1 MQMNFRNLTSKNFKT
16 VLSKYFSFKNETRSL
31 EPLAEF
37 LESLRK
43 SDFHDVLNN
52 FRFNEEHRSNFSYYI
67 KNVFSDRSFNLSLTE
82 ANILSENSFFS
93 ELKKRILN
101 KILPPV
107 ENEQT
112 VWYLIDNV
120 SISSRVDLEYLH
132 NVPKHEIDEFLH
144 ILEISDFIKNE
155 KVKNDLIFS
164 MNILAWRVTGMALEV
179 DVVRMAPEYKN
190 FDNPFLALQNELE
203 ALAEDFKVNRS
214 LQLSSKDSRYKQ
226 IKIYCEQCLDFVNIS
241 FKNSSTY
248 GISGKINQ
256 SLLKIRQQI
265 QRILEIV
272 NLLVIDSND
281 DYVLKSKQLIFNI
294 LSYKSHKNNIA
305 ELFNDSTRL
314 ISHLITNHTAETGSQ
329 YITSSRKQYMKM
341 FYKASGGGIIVG
353 ALCVLKMLYGF
364 MPGSDFFHAFLFAL
378 NYAMGFVMIYLMGFT
393 LATKQPAMTAATMT
407 KVLSEQGNTKRN
419 NTEFADLVS
428 KLFRSQFIAFVGN
441 VLLSFPIALAII
453 YGLDVFFSQNLAIE
467 KSDKLLKDLDPF
479 KSKALLHACI
489 AGFYL
494 FISGIISGNIGNNS
508 IFYQIPDRIAKN
520 LTIKRWFGAKF
531 AKSLSKYYAKNWAG
545 IISNFW
551 FGVFLGATAPIGLFF
566 GLDLDIRHI
575 TFAAGNFALGLYGK
589 DFSVDSYT
597 FWISFITVFL
607 IGFFNF
613 LVSFSLSMFLAFRS
627 RKLNIGEVGDIY
639 REIFRYFLKHPLKFF
654 IPLRSVFDKKSNDLM
669 QNSVPTK
676 SEDH

>member
-1 MQMNFRNLTSKNFKT
+1 MKLLSSSTKNFES
-16 VLSKYFSFKNETRSL
+16 VLKKYFSFKNETVSL

-37 LESLRK
+37 LEAIK
-43 SDFHDVLNN
+43 KTDFKNVLN
-52 FRFNEEHRSNFSYYI
+52 FLKSNPNSAAHFKHYI
-67 KNVFSDRSFNLSLTE
+67 YNVFEERPFNLSLTE
-82 ANILSENSFFS
+82 ANILSENAFFP

-101 KILPPV
+101 KVLPPV
-107 ENEQT
+107 ENEKT

-120 SISSRVDLEYLH
+120 SFRPKTDLEYLH
-132 NVPKHEIDEFLH
+132 NIPEDEVNEFLN
-144 ILEISDFIKNE
+144 ILGISDFIE
-155 KVKNDLIFS
+155 KPNVKRELIFS
-164 MNILAWRVTGMALEV
+164 MNILSWRVTGMALEV
-179 DVVRMAPEYKN
+179 DVVRMAPEYRN

-203 ALAEDFKVNRS
+203 ALAEEFKINPEI
-214 LQLSSKDSRYKQ
+214 QLHSKDSRYKQ
-226 IKIYCEQCLDFVNIS
+226 IKIYAEQCQDFVNIA
-241 FKNSSTY
+241 FKNSSKY

-256 SLLKIRQQI
+256 SLLKIRQQT
-265 QRILEIV
+265 QRISEIV
-272 NLLVIDSND
+272 NLLIIDQPEDVVI
-281 DYVLKSKQLIFNI
+281 KSKQLIFNI
-294 LSYKSHKNNIA
+294 LSYKSHKNNISD
-305 ELFNDSTRL
+305 LINDSTRL
-314 ISHLITNHTAETGSQ
+314 ISHLITNHTAETGSH

-364 MPGSDFFHAFLFAL
+364 MPGSDFFHAFLYSL

-407 KVLSEQGNTKRN
+407 KVLSEQESTKN
-419 NTEFADLVS
+419 NYTEFADLVS

-441 VLLSFPIALAII
+441 VLLSFPIALLII
-453 YGLDVFFSQNLAIE
+453 YGLDVFFSQNLAVE

-479 KSKALLHACI
+479 ESKAILHACI

-508 IFYQIPDRIAKN
+508 VFYQIPDRIAKN
-520 LTIKRWFGAKF
+520 LPIRRMFGVRF

-551 FGVFLGATAPIGLFF
+551 FGVFLGATAPVGLFF

-575 TFAAGNFALGLYGK
+575 TFAAGNFAIGLYGK
-589 DFSVDSYT
+589 DFIVGSSV
-597 FWISFITVFL
+597 FWTSFITVFI

-627 RKLNIGEVGDIY
+627 RKMNFGEVREIY
-639 REIFRYFLKHPLKFF
+639 RAIYRYFLRNPLKFF
-654 IPLRSVFDKKSNDLM
+654 IPLRSSFDMKSDQLVQSSM
-669 QNSVPTK
+669 PTK
-676 SEDH
+676 SEDR

>member
-1 MQMNFRNLTSKNFKT
+1 MKFLSTSTKNFEA
-16 VLSKYFSFKNETRSL
+16 VLKKYFSFKNETLSL
-31 EPLAEF
+31 EPFAEF
-37 LESLRK
+37 LEAIK
-43 SDFHDVLNN
+43 KADFTDVLNCFKAN
-52 FRFNEEHRSNFSYYI
+52 PNLADHFKYYI
-67 KNVFSDRSFNLSLTE
+67 HNIFEDRPFNLSLTE
-82 ANILSENSFFS
+82 ANILSENAFFP

-107 ENEQT
+107 EHEKT
-112 VWYLIDNV
+112 VWYMVDN
-120 SISSRVDLEYLH
+120 ISFRPKKDLEYLH
-132 NVPKHEIDEFLH
+132 NLPENEMNEFFDVLG
-144 ILEISDFIKNE
+144 ISDFIQKK
-155 KVKNDLIFS
+155 KVKRELIFS
-164 MNILAWRVTGMALEV
+164 MNILSWRVTGMALEV
-179 DVVRMAPEYKN
+179 EVVRMAPEYRN

-203 ALAEDFKVNRS
+203 ALAEEFKVNPEI
-214 LQLSSKDSRYKQ
+214 QLHSKDSRYKQ
-226 IKIYCEQCLDFVNIS
+226 IKIYISQCLDFVNIA
-241 FKNSSTY
+241 FKNSSKY

-256 SLLKIRQQI
+256 SLIKIRQQT
-265 QRILEIV
+265 QRISEIAQ
-272 NLLVIDSND
+272 LLIIDSNAD
-281 DYVLKSKQLIFNI
+281 VIIKSKQLMFNV
-294 LSYKSHKNNIA
+294 LSYKSHKNNIS
-305 ELFNDSTRL
+305 ELFNDSTRM
-314 ISHLITNHTAETGSQ
+314 ISHLITNHTAETGSH
-329 YITSSRKQYMKM
+329 YITSNRKQYMKM
-341 FYKASGGGIIVG
+341 FMKASGGGIIVG

-364 MPGSDFFHAFLFAL
+364 MPGSDFYHAFLYSL

-441 VLLSFPIALAII
+441 VLLAFPVALAII
-453 YGLDVFFSQNLAIE
+453 YGLDVFFSQNLAVE
-467 KSDKLLKDLDPF
+467 RSEKLLKDLDPF
-479 KSKALLHACI
+479 NSKAILHASI

-508 IFYQIPDRIAKN
+508 VFFQIPDRIAKN
-520 LTIKRWFGAKF
+520 QSIKRVFGAKF
-531 AKSLSKYYAKNWAG
+531 ANRLSVYYAKNWAG

-597 FWISFITVFL
+597 FWIALLTVFI

-627 RKLNIGEVGDIY
+627 RKLNFGEVSEIY
-639 REIFRYFLKHPLKFF
+639 KEIFRYFIKNPLKFF
-654 IPLRSVFDKKSNDLM
+654 IPLRSSFDFKTSDMVKKTI
-669 QNSVPTK
+669 PTK
-676 SEDH
+676 SEDQ

>member
-1 MQMNFRNLTSKNFKT
+1 MKLLSSSTKNFES
-16 VLSKYFSFKNETRSL
+16 VLKKYFSFKNETVSL

-37 LESLRK
+37 LEAIK
-43 SDFHDVLNN
+43 KTDFKNVLN
-52 FRFNEEHRSNFSYYI
+52 FLKSNPNSAAHFKHYI
-67 KNVFSDRSFNLSLTE
+67 YNVFEERPFNLSLTE
-82 ANILSENSFFS
+82 ANILSENAFFP

-101 KILPPV
+101 KVLPPV
-107 ENEQT
+107 ENEKT

-120 SISSRVDLEYLH
+120 SFRPKTDLEYLH
-132 NVPKHEIDEFLH
+132 NIPEDEVNEFLN
-144 ILEISDFIKNE
+144 ILGISDFIE
-155 KVKNDLIFS
+155 KPNVKRELIFS
-164 MNILAWRVTGMALEV
+164 MNILSWRVTGMALEV
-179 DVVRMAPEYKN
+179 DVVRMAPEYRN

-203 ALAEDFKVNRS
+203 ALAEEFKINPEI
-214 LQLSSKDSRYKQ
+214 QLHSKDSRYKQ
-226 IKIYCEQCLDFVNIS
+226 IKIYAEQCQDFVNIA
-241 FKNSSTY
+241 FKNSSKY

-256 SLLKIRQQI
+256 SLLKIRQQT
-265 QRILEIV
+265 QRISEIV
-272 NLLVIDSND
+272 NLLIIDQPEDIVI
-281 DYVLKSKQLIFNI
+281 KSKQLIFNI
-294 LSYKSHKNNIA
+294 LSYKSHKNNISD
-305 ELFNDSTRL
+305 LINDSTRL
-314 ISHLITNHTAETGSQ
+314 ISHLITNHTAETGSH

-364 MPGSDFFHAFLFAL
+364 MPGSDFFHAFLYSL

-407 KVLSEQGNTKRN
+407 KVLSEQESTKN
-419 NTEFADLVS
+419 NYTEFADLVS

-441 VLLSFPIALAII
+441 VLLSFPIALLII
-453 YGLDVFFSQNLAIE
+453 YGLDVFFSQNLAVE

-479 KSKALLHACI
+479 ESKAILHACI

-508 IFYQIPDRIAKN
+508 VFYQIPDRIAKN
-520 LTIKRWFGAKF
+520 LPIRRMFGVRF

-551 FGVFLGATAPIGLFF
+551 FGVFLGATAPVGLFF

-575 TFAAGNFALGLYGK
+575 TFAAGNFAIGLYGK
-589 DFSVDSYT
+589 DFIVGSSV
-597 FWISFITVFL
+597 FWTSFITVFI

-627 RKLNIGEVGDIY
+627 RKMNFGEVREIY
-639 REIFRYFLKHPLKFF
+639 RAIYRYFLRNPLKFF
-654 IPLRSVFDKKSNDLM
+654 IPLRSSFDVKSDQLVQSSM
-669 QNSVPTK
+669 PTK
-676 SEDH
+676 SEDQ

>member
-1 MQMNFRNLTSKNFKT
+1 MSNKNFKN
-16 VLSKYFSFKNETRSL
+16 VLSKYFFSKNETRSL

-37 LESLRK
+37 LESIRK
-43 SDFHDVLNN
+43 ADFKDVLNN
-52 FRFNEEHRSNFSYYI
+52 FRVNDNERFNFSYYI
-67 KNVFSDRSFNLSLTE
+67 KNIFSERPFNLSLTE
-82 ANILSENSFFS
+82 ANILSENSFLP
-93 ELKKRILN
+93 ELRKRILN
-101 KILPPV
+101 KILPSV
-107 ENEQT
+107 ENENT
-112 VWYLIDNV
+112 VWFLIDN
-120 SISSRVDLEYLH
+120 ISFNPRKDLQYFNNLPE
-132 NVPKHEIDEFLH
+132 NEVDEFLQ
-144 ILEISDFIKNE
+144 LLDISDFIKNE
-155 KVKNDLIFS
+155 RVKSELIFS
-164 MNILAWRVTGMALEV
+164 MNILSWRVTGMALEV
-179 DVVRMAPEYKN
+179 DVVRMAPEYRN

-203 ALAEDFKVNRS
+203 ALAEEFKINS
-214 LQLSSKDSRYKQ
+214 NLQLSSKDSRYKQ
-226 IKIYCEQCLDFVNIS
+226 IKIYIEHCHDFVNIS
-241 FKNSSTY
+241 FKNSSKY

-256 SLLKIRQQI
+256 ALLKIRQQT
-265 QRILEIV
+265 QRIFEIV
-272 NLLVIDSND
+272 NLLVIDSEQ
-281 DYVLKSKQLIFNI
+281 DYLVKSKQLIFNV
-294 LSYKSHKNNIA
+294 LSYKSHKNNIS

-314 ISHLITNHTAETGSQ
+314 ISHLITNHTAETGTH

-364 MPGSDFFHAFLFAL
+364 MPGSDFFHAFLYAM

-407 KVLSEQGNTKRN
+407 KVLSEQGNTKRD

-467 KSDKLLKDLDPF
+467 KSDKLLKDLDPLE
-479 KSKALLHACI
+479 SKAILHACI

-494 FISGIISGNIGNNS
+494 FISGIISGTIGNNS

-520 LTIKRWFGAKF
+520 INVKRWFGAKV
-531 AKSLSKYYAKNWAG
+531 ATSLSKYYAKNWAG

-589 DFSVDSYT
+589 EFSVESYT
-597 FWISFITVFL
+597 FWISFATVFI

-613 LVSFSLSMFLAFRS
+613 AVSFSLSMFLAFRS
-627 RKLNIGEVGDIY
+627 RKLNVGEVRDIY
-639 REIFRYFLKHPLKFF
+639 KEIFRYFLKNPLKFF
-654 IPLRSVFDKKSNDLM
+654 IPLHSVLDKKSNDLM
-669 QNSVPTK
+669 NSSVSTK

>member
-1 MQMNFRNLTSKNFKT
+1 MKLLSSSTKNFES
-16 VLSKYFSFKNETRSL
+16 VLKKYFSFKNETTSL

-37 LESLRK
+37 LEAIK
-43 SDFHDVLNN
+43 KTDFKNVLNFLKSN
-52 FRFNEEHRSNFSYYI
+52 PNSVNHFRQYIYNIFEERP
-67 KNVFSDRSFNLSLTE
+67 FNLSLTE
-82 ANILSENSFFS
+82 ANILSENAFFP

-107 ENEQT
+107 EHEKT

-120 SISSRVDLEYLH
+120 SFSPKKDLEYLH
-132 NVPKHEIDEFLH
+132 NIPEDEVNEFLS
-144 ILEISDFIKNE
+144 ILGISDFIE
-155 KVKNDLIFS
+155 KANVKSELIFS
-164 MNILAWRVTGMALEV
+164 MNILSWRVTGMALEV
-179 DVVRMAPEYKN
+179 DVVRMAPEYRN

-203 ALAEDFKVNRS
+203 ALAEDFKINPEI
-214 LQLSSKDSRYKQ
+214 QLHSKDSRYKQ
-226 IKIYCEQCLDFVNIS
+226 IKIYAEQCQDFVNIA
-241 FKNSSTY
+241 FKNSSKY

-256 SLLKIRQQI
+256 SLLKIRQQT
-265 QRILEIV
+265 QRISEIV
-272 NLLVIDSND
+272 NLLIIDQPEDIVI
-281 DYVLKSKQLIFNI
+281 KSKQLIFNI
-294 LSYKSHKNNIA
+294 LNYKSHKNNISD
-305 ELFNDSTRL
+305 LINDSTRL
-314 ISHLITNHTAETGSQ
+314 ISHLITNHTAETGSH

-364 MPGSDFFHAFLFAL
+364 MPGSDFFHAFLYSL

-407 KVLSEQGNTKRN
+407 KVLSEQESTKN
-419 NTEFADLVS
+419 NYTEFADLVS

-441 VLLSFPIALAII
+441 VLLSFPIALLII
-453 YGLDVFFSQNLAIE
+453 YGLDVFFSQNLAVE

-479 KSKALLHACI
+479 ESKAILHACI

-508 IFYQIPDRIAKN
+508 VFYQIPDRIAKN
-520 LTIKRWFGAKF
+520 LPIRRMFGARF

-551 FGVFLGATAPIGLFF
+551 FGVFLGATAPVGLFF

-575 TFAAGNFALGLYGK
+575 TFAAGNFAIGLYGK
-589 DFSVDSYT
+589 DFTVDSSV
-597 FWISFITVFL
+597 FWISFITVFI

-627 RKLNIGEVGDIY
+627 RKMNFGEVREIY
-639 REIFRYFLKHPLKFF
+639 RAIFRYFLRNPLKFF
-654 IPLRSVFDKKSNDLM
+654 IPLQSTFDLKANNLV
-669 QNSVPTK
+669 QNSIPTK
-676 SEDH
+676 SEDQ

>member
-1 MQMNFRNLTSKNFKT
+1 MKLLSSSTKNFES
-16 VLSKYFSFKNETRSL
+16 VLKKYFSFKNETTSL

-37 LESLRK
+37 LEAIK
-43 SDFHDVLNN
+43 KTDFKNILEFLQTNQNSADN
-52 FRFNEEHRSNFSYYI
+52 FRHYLYNI
-67 KNVFSDRSFNLSLTE
+67 FSDRPFNLSLTE
-82 ANILSENSFFS
+82 ANILSENAFFP

-107 ENEQT
+107 EHENT
-112 VWYLIDNV
+112 VWYLIDN
-120 SISSRVDLEYLH
+120 ISFSTKKDLEYLH
-132 NVPKHEIDEFLH
+132 NLPENELDELMN
-144 ILEISDFIKNE
+144 ILGISDFILKP
-155 KVKNDLIFS
+155 KVKSELIFS
-164 MNILAWRVTGMALEV
+164 MNILSWRVTGMALEV
-179 DVVRMAPEYKN
+179 DVVRMAPEYRN

-203 ALAEDFKVNRS
+203 ALAEDFKINPEI
-214 LQLSSKDSRYKQ
+214 QLNSKDSRYKQ
-226 IKIYCEQCLDFVNIS
+226 IKIYAEQCQDFVNIA
-241 FKNSSTY
+241 FKNSSKY

-256 SLLKIRQQI
+256 SLLKIRQQT
-265 QRILEIV
+265 QRISEIV
-272 NLLVIDSND
+272 NLLIIDQQEDVII
-281 DYVLKSKQLIFNI
+281 KSKQLIFNI
-294 LSYKSHKNNIA
+294 LNYKSHKNNISD
-305 ELFNDSTRL
+305 LINDSTRL
-314 ISHLITNHTAETGSQ
+314 ISHLITNHTAETGSH

-364 MPGSDFFHAFLFAL
+364 MPGSDFFHAFLYSL

-407 KVLSEQGNTKRN
+407 KVLSEQENTKSN
-419 NTEFADLVS
+419 YTEFADLVS

-441 VLLSFPIALAII
+441 VLLSFPIALLII
-453 YGLDVFFSQNLAIE
+453 YGLDVFFSQNLAVE

-479 KSKALLHACI
+479 RSKAILHACI

-508 IFYQIPDRIAKN
+508 VFYQIPDRIAKN
-520 LTIKRWFGAKF
+520 IPIRRLFGAHF
-531 AKSLSKYYAKNWAG
+531 AKGLSKYYAKNWAG

-575 TFAAGNFALGLYGK
+575 TFAAGNFAIGLYGK
-589 DFSVDSYT
+589 DFTVGSSI
-597 FWISFITVFL
+597 FWTSFITVFI

-627 RKLNIGEVGDIY
+627 RKMNFGEVREIY
-639 REIFRYFLKHPLKFF
+639 RAIFRYFLRNPLKFF
-654 IPLRSVFDKKSNDLM
+654 LPLQSTFDLKSNTLV
-669 QNSVPTK
+669 QNSIPTK

>member
-1 MQMNFRNLTSKNFKT
+1 MKLLSSSTKNFES
-16 VLSKYFSFKNETRSL
+16 VLKKYFSFKNETVSL

-37 LESLRK
+37 LEAIK
-43 SDFHDVLNN
+43 KTDFKNVLN
-52 FRFNEEHRSNFSYYI
+52 FLKSNPNSAAHFKHYI
-67 KNVFSDRSFNLSLTE
+67 YNVFEERPFNLSLTE
-82 ANILSENSFFS
+82 ANILSENAFFP

-101 KILPPV
+101 KVLPPV
-107 ENEQT
+107 ENEKT

-120 SISSRVDLEYLH
+120 SFRPKTDLEYLH
-132 NVPKHEIDEFLH
+132 NIPEDEVNEFLN
-144 ILEISDFIKNE
+144 ILGISDFIE
-155 KVKNDLIFS
+155 KPNVKRELIFS
-164 MNILAWRVTGMALEV
+164 MNILSWRVTGMALEV
-179 DVVRMAPEYKN
+179 DVVRMAPEYRN

-203 ALAEDFKVNRS
+203 ALAEEFKINPEI
-214 LQLSSKDSRYKQ
+214 QFHSKDSRYKQ
-226 IKIYCEQCLDFVNIS
+226 IKIYAEQCQDFVNIA
-241 FKNSSTY
+241 FKNSSKY

-256 SLLKIRQQI
+256 SLLKIRQQT
-265 QRILEIV
+265 QRISEIV
-272 NLLVIDSND
+272 NLLIIDQPEDIVI
-281 DYVLKSKQLIFNI
+281 KSKQLIFNI
-294 LSYKSHKNNIA
+294 LSYKSHKNNISD
-305 ELFNDSTRL
+305 LINDSTRL
-314 ISHLITNHTAETGSQ
+314 ISHLITNHTAETGSH

-364 MPGSDFFHAFLFAL
+364 MPGSDFFHAFLYSL

-407 KVLSEQGNTKRN
+407 KVLSEQESTKN
-419 NTEFADLVS
+419 NYTEFADLVS

-441 VLLSFPIALAII
+441 VLLSFPIALLII
-453 YGLDVFFSQNLAIE
+453 YGLDVFFSQNLAVE

-479 KSKALLHACI
+479 ESKAILHACI

-520 LTIKRWFGAKF
+520 LPIRRMFGVRF

-551 FGVFLGATAPIGLFF
+551 FGVFLGATAPVGLFF

-575 TFAAGNFALGLYGK
+575 TFAAGNFAIGLYGK
-589 DFSVDSYT
+589 DFIVGSSV
-597 FWISFITVFL
+597 FWTSFITVFI

-627 RKLNIGEVGDIY
+627 RKMNFGEVREIY
-639 REIFRYFLKHPLKFF
+639 RAIYRYFLRNPLKFF
-654 IPLRSVFDKKSNDLM
+654 IPLRSSFDVKSDQLVQSSM
-669 QNSVPTK
+669 PTK
-676 SEDH
+676 SEDR

>member
-1 MQMNFRNLTSKNFKT
+1 MKLLSSSTKNFES
-16 VLSKYFSFKNETRSL
+16 VLKKYFSFKNETTSL

-37 LESLRK
+37 LEAIK
-43 SDFHDVLNN
+43 KTDFKNVLNFLKSN
-52 FRFNEEHRSNFSYYI
+52 PNSVNHFRQYIYNIFEERP
-67 KNVFSDRSFNLSLTE
+67 FNLSLTE
-82 ANILSENSFFS
+82 ANILSENAFFP

-107 ENEQT
+107 EHEKT
-112 VWYLIDNV
+112 VWFLIDNV
-120 SISSRVDLEYLH
+120 SFSPKKDLEYLH
-132 NVPKHEIDEFLH
+132 NIPEDEVNEFLS
-144 ILEISDFIKNE
+144 ILGISDFIE
-155 KVKNDLIFS
+155 KANVKSELIFS
-164 MNILAWRVTGMALEV
+164 MNILSWRVTGMALEV
-179 DVVRMAPEYKN
+179 DVVRMAPEYRN

-203 ALAEDFKVNRS
+203 ALAEDFKINPEI
-214 LQLSSKDSRYKQ
+214 QLHSKDSRYKQ
-226 IKIYCEQCLDFVNIS
+226 IKIYAEQCQDFVNIA
-241 FKNSSTY
+241 FKNSSKY

-256 SLLKIRQQI
+256 SLLKIRQQT
-265 QRILEIV
+265 QRISEIV
-272 NLLVIDSND
+272 NLLIIDQPEDIVI
-281 DYVLKSKQLIFNI
+281 KSKQLIFNI
-294 LSYKSHKNNIA
+294 LNYKSHKNNISD
-305 ELFNDSTRL
+305 LINDSTRL
-314 ISHLITNHTAETGSQ
+314 ISHLITNHTAETGSH

-364 MPGSDFFHAFLFAL
+364 MPGSDFFHAFLYSL

-407 KVLSEQGNTKRN
+407 KVLSEQESTKN
-419 NTEFADLVS
+419 NYTEFADLVS

-441 VLLSFPIALAII
+441 VLLSFPIALLII
-453 YGLDVFFSQNLAIE
+453 YGLDVFFSQNLAVE

-479 KSKALLHACI
+479 ESKAILHACI

-508 IFYQIPDRIAKN
+508 VFYQIPDRIAKN
-520 LTIKRWFGAKF
+520 LPIRRMFGARF

-551 FGVFLGATAPIGLFF
+551 FGVFLGATAPVGLFF

-575 TFAAGNFALGLYGK
+575 TFAAGNFAIGLYGK
-589 DFSVDSYT
+589 DFTVDSSV
-597 FWISFITVFL
+597 FWISLITVFI

-627 RKLNIGEVGDIY
+627 RKMNFGEVREIY
-639 REIFRYFLKHPLKFF
+639 RAIFRYFLRNPLKFF
-654 IPLRSVFDKKSNDLM
+654 IPLQSTFDLKANNLV
-669 QNSVPTK
+669 QNSIPTK
-676 SEDH
+676 SEDQ

>member
-1 MQMNFRNLTSKNFKT
+1 MKLLSSSTKNFES
-16 VLSKYFSFKNETRSL
+16 VLKKYFSFKNETTSL

-37 LESLRK
+37 LEAIK
-43 SDFHDVLNN
+43 KTEFKNVLNFLKSN
-52 FRFNEEHRSNFSYYI
+52 PNSVNHFRQYIYNIFEERP
-67 KNVFSDRSFNLSLTE
+67 FNLSLTE
-82 ANILSENSFFS
+82 ANILSENAFFP

-107 ENEQT
+107 EHEKT

-120 SISSRVDLEYLH
+120 SFSPKKDLEYLH
-132 NVPKHEIDEFLH
+132 NIPEDEVNEFLS
-144 ILEISDFIKNE
+144 ILGISDFIE
-155 KVKNDLIFS
+155 KANVKSELIFS
-164 MNILAWRVTGMALEV
+164 MNILSWRVTGMALEV
-179 DVVRMAPEYKN
+179 DVVRMAPEYRN

-203 ALAEDFKVNRS
+203 ALAEDFKINPEI
-214 LQLSSKDSRYKQ
+214 QLHSKDSRYKQ
-226 IKIYCEQCLDFVNIS
+226 IKIYAEQCQDFVNIA
-241 FKNSSTY
+241 FKNSSKY

-256 SLLKIRQQI
+256 SLLKIRQQT
-265 QRILEIV
+265 QRISEIV
-272 NLLVIDSND
+272 NLLIIDQPEDIVI
-281 DYVLKSKQLIFNI
+281 KSKQLIFNI
-294 LSYKSHKNNIA
+294 LNYKSHKNNISD
-305 ELFNDSTRL
+305 LINDSTRL
-314 ISHLITNHTAETGSQ
+314 ISHLITNHTAETGSH

-364 MPGSDFFHAFLFAL
+364 MPGSDFFHAFLYSL

-407 KVLSEQGNTKRN
+407 KVLSEQESTKN
-419 NTEFADLVS
+419 NYTEFADLVS

-441 VLLSFPIALAII
+441 VLLSFPIALLII
-453 YGLDVFFSQNLAIE
+453 YGLDVFFSQNLAVE

-479 KSKALLHACI
+479 ESKAILHACI

-508 IFYQIPDRIAKN
+508 VFYQIPDRIAKN
-520 LTIKRWFGAKF
+520 LPIRRMFGARF

-551 FGVFLGATAPIGLFF
+551 FGVFLGATAPVGLFF

-575 TFAAGNFALGLYGK
+575 TFAAGNFAIGLYGK
-589 DFSVDSYT
+589 DFSVDSSV
-597 FWISFITVFL
+597 FWISFITVFI

-627 RKLNIGEVGDIY
+627 RKMNFGEVREIY
-639 REIFRYFLKHPLKFF
+639 RAIFRYFLRNPLKFF
-654 IPLRSVFDKKSNDLM
+654 IPLQSTFDLKANNLV
-669 QNSVPTK
+669 QNSIPTK
-676 SEDH
+676 SEDQ